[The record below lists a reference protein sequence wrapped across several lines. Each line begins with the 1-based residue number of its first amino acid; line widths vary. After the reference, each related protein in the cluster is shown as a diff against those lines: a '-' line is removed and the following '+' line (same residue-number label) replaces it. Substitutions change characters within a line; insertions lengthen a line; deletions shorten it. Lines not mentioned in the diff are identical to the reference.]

1 MKKDLVATALSVFFS
16 CLMITQTYATE
27 TAEEL
32 YQKGVLLSEQWQPAA
47 DKYIKKAADL
57 GNTKAMCL
65 WAEMNKPSMF
75 VHTEESVKY
84 YKKAKKGG
92 DLCGYAA
99 LLTSNDVE
107 EAIQGSTPKNV
118 EDEFL
123 EVAKKKAEQGDTD
136 ALFRLSTFTLDTSDS
151 LHYMEMAAENGN
163 AKAMRTLALSIK
175 DGDGWYLIPGSR
187 KRAVREWME
196 KSAEAGNPMAMTDLA
211 RDYFYEDKKKSEE
224 WFNRAID
231 KGFSGAMSMLSTAYC
246 GCYDVG
252 GLKFETNHKK
262 AYMLAYSVKTVFGE
276 GGLDRDTVDDVLL
289 KLDKKM
295 TPAEIKEAKREAT
308 EWLKTHQVRNYTVEF
323 GMYL

>member
-1 MKKDLVATALSVFFS
+1 MIQNRGYLV
-16 CLMITQTYATE
+16 
-27 TAEEL
+27 EL
-32 YQKGVLLSEQWQPAA
+32 KYSPTRKGKS
-47 DKYIKKAADL
+47 AADL

-196 KSAEAGNPMAMTDLA
+196 KSGEAGNPLAMLDLG
-211 RDYFYEDKKKSEE
+211 RMY
-224 WFNRAID
+224 
-231 KGFSGAMSMLSTAYC
+231 
-246 GCYDVG
+246 YD
-252 GLKFETNHKK
+252 
-262 AYMLAYSVKTVFGE
+262 
-276 GGLDRDTVDDVLL
+276 
-289 KLDKKM
+289 
-295 TPAEIKEAKREAT
+295 
-308 EWLKTHQVRNYTVEF
+308 
-323 GMYL
+323 